1 MPVLI
6 KDSKDMPVDLG
17 QLLRM
22 ADILE
27 HPLALIYRVAKSYL
41 VNGMD
46 IFK

>member
-1 MPVLI
+1 MPVLT
-6 KDSKDMPVDLG
+6 KDSKDMPMDFS

-27 HPLALIYRVAKSYL
+27 HPLALIYRVAKNFL